1 MYTLDKA
8 INCAVREAQKK
19 QLVGKLFS
27 ATDNSKASQDFTDGD
42 PETLYSIAS
51 MYSQFVEDTDV
62 DVDVAE
68 DKILDAL
75 INEFPDYI

>member
-1 MYTLDKA
+1 MYTLQKA
-8 INCAVREAQKK
+8 IECSLREAQKK
-19 QLVGKLFS
+19 QLQGKLFS
-27 ATDNSKASQDFTDGD
+27 ATDDSQASQDFTDGD

-51 MYSQFVEDTDV
+51 LYSQFVEDF

-75 INEFPDYI
+75 ILQFPDYV

>member
-8 INCAVREAQKK
+8 IECAVREAQKK

-27 ATDNSKASQDFTDGD
+27 ATDDSKASQDFTDGD

-51 MYSQFVEDTDV
+51 MYSQLVEDT

>member
-1 MYTLDKA
+1 MYTLQKA
-8 INCAVREAQKK
+8 IECAVREAQKK
-19 QLVGKLFS
+19 QLQGKLFS
-27 ATDNSKASQDFTDGD
+27 ATDDSKESQDFSDGD
-42 PETLYSIAS
+42 PETIYSIAS
-51 MYSQFVEDTDV
+51 MYSQFVEDT

>member
-1 MYTLDKA
+1 MYTLQKA
-8 INCAVREAQKK
+8 IECAKREAQKK

-27 ATDNSKASQDFTDGD
+27 ATDDSKASQDFTDGD

-51 MYSQFVEDTDV
+51 MYSQFVEDTE
-62 DVDVAE
+62 VDVAE

-75 INEFPDYI
+75 IIQFPEYV